1 MLLVVQLVWI
11 DLIQRSDFFCY
22 LCICVLTGLGR
33 KVCVKGVEMEGLCV
47 ACRGEVM
54 WRCWLG

>member
-22 LCICVLTGLGR
+22 LCICVLTGLDR
-33 KVCVKGVEMEGLCV
+33 NVRIKGVKVEGFCV
-47 ACRGEVM
+47 AR
-54 WRCWLG
+54 